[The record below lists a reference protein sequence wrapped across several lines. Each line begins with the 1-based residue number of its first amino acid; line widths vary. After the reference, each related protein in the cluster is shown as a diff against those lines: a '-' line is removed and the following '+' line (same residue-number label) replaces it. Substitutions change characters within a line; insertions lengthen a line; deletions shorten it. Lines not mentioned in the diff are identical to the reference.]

1 MHTRHRKL
9 LTRVFSLTMWYHF
22 AFMAIS
28 IAMFGMTVGALLVF
42 LRPDRW
48 PEATLLR
55 AMGQCALLFAISMAV
70 VIFLHIS
77 LYLPSPGADMVPIV
91 LTFIA
96 VAVPFVFSGIFVC
109 LALTRFRSRVGQL
122 YAVDLAGAAT
132 GCLCVIAAL
141 HWLDGIGAVIAC
153 ASLAALASVPLLRG
167 RPQMVASV
175 VTAAFAG
182 TTIWSGVYLAR
193 NEVAAFNIQSIKG
206 ARPSGRAL

>member
-1 MHTRHRKL
+1 MNPGVLRERALLLALFLVALATVMFEVL

-42 LRPDRW
+42 LRPERW

-96 VAVPFVFSGIFVC
+96 VAGPVFFSGGF
-109 LALTRFRSRVGQL
+109 LWPPLPRVP
-122 YAVDLAGAAT
+122 
-132 GCLCVIAAL
+132 
-141 HWLDGIGAVIAC
+141 
-153 ASLAALASVPLLRG
+153 VPGGEL
-167 RPQMVASV
+167 
-175 VTAAFAG
+175 FA
-182 TTIWSGVYLAR
+182 R
-193 NEVAAFNIQSIKG
+193 
-206 ARPSGRAL
+206 

>member
-1 MHTRHRKL
+1 MNPGVPRERGLLPALFLVALATVMFEVL

-96 VAVPFVFSGIFVC
+96 VAVPNVKDRKS
-109 LALTRFRSRVGQL
+109 TRLNSSHSSIS
-122 YAVDLAGAAT
+122 YAVF
-132 GCLCVIAAL
+132 CLKKKINV
-141 HWLDGIGAVIAC
+141 DQTSAV
-153 ASLAALASVPLLRG
+153 
-167 RPQMVASV
+167 
-175 VTAAFAG
+175 
-182 TTIWSGVYLAR
+182 
-193 NEVAAFNIQSIKG
+193 
-206 ARPSGRAL
+206 